1 MNAVEKLIVN
11 KEKHLKK
18 LWNILSGVLD
28 TKALEEQLAS
38 AENEANIVTNL
49 VNEMNAK
56 SITSNPDSAREVD
69 LRNRYNKLISEITE
83 LKTLIQDKKDR
94 ALKIKAFI
102 RTLKRSDIL
111 FTEFN
116 DDLWIALADKMTVF
130 NNGTIIVTF
139 KDGTEIK
146 CTK

>member
-1 MNAVEKLIVN
+1 MAGFPPVN
-11 KEKHLKK
+11 
-18 LWNILSGVLD
+18 W
-28 TKALEEQLAS
+28 LECAGEL
-38 AENEANIVTNL
+38 
-49 VNEMNAK
+49 
-56 SITSNPDSAREVD
+56 
-69 LRNRYNKLISEITE
+69 RYNKLISEITE